1 MISAGV
7 FVALAVIGCAAAVL
21 AVLGITQLSMSGGEA
36 IERDGMARG
45 RRAPA
50 WALADSRGVIHR
62 SPPAAPL
69 QLVLFADH
77 SLKSFPSVVDGLRQL
92 AADDPQVE
100 IVLLLRRPSQIAG
113 PVLSLLGLGG
123 VPVLTGSPAL
133 YAAYNVR
140 VAPFAIFTDSAGRVR
155 ASSLVNHAWQ
165 IAKLS
170 RLARIPLGP
179 DELRAAARGPAA
191 GWRRAAG
198 LVRVAGRLRR
208 RSAGVAVSAE

>member
-1 MISAGV
+1 MISAGI
-7 FVALAVIGCAAAVL
+7 FVALAVIGCVAAVL
-21 AVLGITQLSMSGGEA
+21 AVLGITQLSMSGAEA

-50 WALADSRGVIHR
+50 WALADSAGVLHR
-62 SPPAAPL
+62 SPSAAPL
-69 QLVLFADH
+69 QLVIFADH
-77 SLKSFPSVVDGLRQL
+77 SLKSFPSVADGLRRL

-100 IVLLLRRPSQIAG
+100 IVLLLRHPSEIAE
-113 PVLSLLGLGG
+113 PVLALLGLDC

-140 VAPFAIFTDSAGRVR
+140 VVPFIICTDSAGRVR

-165 IAKLS
+165 VAKLH

-179 DELRAAARGPAA
+179 DELRAAQRPAT
-191 GWRRAAG
+191 GWLRA
-198 LVRVAGRLRR
+198 AGRLRR
-208 RSAGVAVSAE
+208 QPPAGVAVSAE